1 MELTVFEDSNGLTH
15 VALSGRMDAAGI
27 KEIEEEFTAL
37 VSGAGKPVVVDMGE
51 VSFMA
56 SMGMGLLLRNA
67 RNLAGKGARMILYRP
82 QELVEEVM
90 HIAGLQQ
97 LIPIEHEWEAA
108 KLRGL
113 GQ

>member
-1 MELTVFEDSNGLTH
+1 MEFTVQGEADGVRR

-27 KEIEEEFTAL
+27 KDIEAAFMQN
-37 VSGAGKPVVVDMGE
+37 VSGADRSVVVDMGG

-67 RNLAGKGARMILYRP
+67 RSLAGRGLRLILYRP
-82 QELVEEVM
+82 QSLVEEVM

-97 LIPIEHEWEAA
+97 LIPIEHDPEAA
-108 KLRGL
+108 EARARGN
-113 GQ
+113 

>member
-1 MELTVFEDSNGLTH
+1 MEFTVLEDADGLNR

-27 KEIEEEFTAL
+27 KDIESAFTRGVAQ
-37 VSGAGKPVVVDMGE
+37 VGRSVVVDMGG

-67 RNLAGKGARMILYRP
+67 RALAGKGLRMVLYRP
-82 QELVEEVM
+82 QALVEEVM

-97 LIPIEHEWEAA
+97 LIPIEHDPEAA
-108 KLRGL
+108 ACRARGE
-113 GQ
+113 